1 MVLNNSKLSPLQ
13 WYSGAYL
20 ALTYLLYHN
29 HLSYKTS
36 HLNFCRKIAQ
46 YINYAR
52 ARVILTIYV
61 TSKVSSSH
69 VITSPFILKN
79 FNNLYIKGFSFGLK
93 KFKISSSA
101 RIPLA
106 KILLFFIKFDFF
118 LCSLALAFNSYLIEC
133 FGIVRSFCFWSSCNF
148 GFLMGGDDDFSFSS

>member
-1 MVLNNSKLSPLQ
+1 M
-13 WYSGAYL
+13 
-20 ALTYLLYHN
+20 
-29 HLSYKTS
+29 
-36 HLNFCRKIAQ
+36 F
-46 YINYAR
+46 
-52 ARVILTIYV
+52 

-101 RIPLA
+101 HIPLA
-106 KILLFFIKFDFF
+106 KILPFFIKFDFF
-118 LCSLALAFNSYLIEC
+118 LHSLALPFNSYLIEC

-148 GFLMGGDDDFSFSS
+148 GFLMGGDDDFFFLFLIEEKLLLLLFTFSQMSLEMSMLFLKAIFSLEYFS

>member
-1 MVLNNSKLSPLQ
+1 M
-13 WYSGAYL
+13 
-20 ALTYLLYHN
+20 
-29 HLSYKTS
+29 
-36 HLNFCRKIAQ
+36 F
-46 YINYAR
+46 
-52 ARVILTIYV
+52 

-106 KILLFFIKFDFF
+106 KILPFFIKFDFF
-118 LCSLALAFNSYLIEC
+118 LRSLALPFNSYLIEC

-148 GFLMGGDDDFSFSS
+148 GFLMGGDDDFFFFFLIEEKLLLFAFHFFPNVIRNEKLF